1 MLLEFQRRASLKSGD
16 RVKYALAVVAAKNE
30 LRYRDPAS
38 WLSVFQARPQ
48 LYDSLWMWKWERAQ
62 QNSVNHAEYGRV
74 GANAEREGENGYRG
88 ETWILAQH
96 AQAKANIHE
105 EVLNGWPLP
114 DFAAVFFD
122 QSHVAKFAASGGG
135 GFFSGHAAG
144 NEFLDLFFEM
154 RLNLF
159 GKIVEEAAARK
170 QLFKPIHDSPGAK
183 TRVVPSSIRSGRHSW
198 RSATMGSTCIARRAG
213 TKHASSA
220 TSRSRIVTPP
230 NVSGSVGVTPKSSF
244 VIKRVR
250 PNDAPRPIAIPIIA
264 IFVPCPR
271 MSHRTSL
278 RSAPRVRRTPI
289 SWVRC
294 STRYEITPYI
304 PTEESTRA
312 TAANKARRIIEERC
326 VETESETI
334 SSIASNP

>member
-122 QSHVAKFAASGGG
+122 QSYIAKFAASGGG
-135 GFFSGHAAG
+135 GFFSGHAG
-144 NEFLDLFFEM
+144 GDEFLDLFFEM
-154 RLNLF
+154 LLNLF
-159 GKIVEEAAARK
+159 GEIVEEAAARK

-183 TRVVPSSIRSGRHSW
+183 IRVVPSSIRSGRHSW
-198 RSATMGSTCIARRAG
+198 RSATMGSACIARRAG
-213 TKHASSA
+213 MKQASSA
-220 TSRSRIVTPP
+220 ATTRSSVTPP
-230 NVSGSVGVTPKSSF
+230 KVRGSVAVTPKSSDSA
-244 VIKRVR
+244 VR
-250 PNDAPRPIAIPIIA
+250 ASASEPAIPI
-264 IFVPCPR
+264 PR
-271 MSHRTSL
+271 PMNIVRNPWLRIILRTSPEP
-278 RSAPRVRRTPI
+278 APRATRTPI
-289 SWVRC
+289 SRVR
-294 STRYEITPYI
+294 RL
-304 PTEESTRA
+304 TE
-312 TAANKARRIIEERC
+312 
-326 VETESETI
+326 
-334 SSIASNP
+334 